1 VGECVQIDLG
11 IGHSFRMSS
20 GLRFDD
26 RRVVDVGAALAAAAN
41 LEENSPN
48 DRCWL
53 RRSMRQKVA
62 MSQKHVVPPLPS
74 TTSYPSGR
82 PKSSPRPL
90 RSRPT
95 TDLTARWRW
104 LVPR

>member
-1 VGECVQIDLG
+1 
-11 IGHSFRMSS
+11 MSASATAS
-20 GLRFDD
+20 GWVPASDSMIQGSSRW
-26 RRVVDVGAALAAAAN
+26 GAALAAAAN

-53 RRSMRQKVA
+53 RLSMRQKVA
-62 MSQKHVVPPLPS
+62 MSQKQVVPPLPS

-82 PKSSPRPL
+82 PNRSPRPR

-95 TDLTARWRW
+95 TDLTAF
-104 LVPR
+104 